1 MISFIIGLVVGTFG
15 SVMTMALCRTA
26 ANSDRKMEEIM
37 RHDKRE

>member
-1 MISFIIGLVVGTFG
+1 MISFFIGLIVGTFG

-26 ANSDRKMEEIM
+26 ANCDRKMEEIM